1 MKRLITVPF
10 AVFIICI
17 GLWSSCKKEV
27 VPPEDISIG
36 QEYFPTELGHF
47 VEYQVDSFLFND
59 FTKKV
64 DTFKYE
70 IKDVITDTF
79 TDNENRLSHIVTRY
93 KRYSSSEAWTEN
105 LVYYVTKTPYR
116 VEVVEQNLR
125 FIKLVFPV
133 KENVKWYGNS
143 YIPTKLNS
151 ELAWLDQWYYK
162 YDRISLPFTSGILI
176 FNDGLV
182 VNENDYSKGNPEL
195 YPDEYAAKIF
205 AKEAYAK
212 GVGLVYREIENW
224 DYQATTTKYRHGFKI
239 IYRAKNYN

>member
-79 TDNENRLSHIVTRY
+79 SDNENRLSHIVTRY